1 MQDIITV
8 LLDGSELPDL
18 RVFFKA
24 IVAELNFPKH
34 TIDISTFEDQIN
46 DLSWLEGAK
55 VRISIS
61 NAKDF
66 LIEEDTQIR
75 KTVLGILLAAMENE
89 DLASPLL
96 VIISKD

>member
-1 MQDIITV
+1 M
-8 LLDGSELPDL
+8 LDGTELPDL
-18 RVFFKA
+18 RTFFKA
-24 IVAELNFPKH
+24 TVKELQFPKY
-34 TIDISTFEDQIN
+34 TRDIATFEEQIN

-75 KTVLGILLAAMENE
+75 KAMLGILLDAMESGQ
-89 DLASPLL
+89 ASSPLL
-96 VIISKD
+96 VIVSKD